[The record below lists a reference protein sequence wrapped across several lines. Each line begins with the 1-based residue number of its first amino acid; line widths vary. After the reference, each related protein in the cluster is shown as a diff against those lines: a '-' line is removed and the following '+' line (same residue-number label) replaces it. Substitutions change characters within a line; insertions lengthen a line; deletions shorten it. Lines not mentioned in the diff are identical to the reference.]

1 MQDKIQFKLTRLFP
15 KRADRISAANQLFL
29 TLAGQEQLD
38 PLAVAFDGKFLDVVH
53 PDSDPLHVRRE
64 QLDRLHDGGAQTSFG
79 SNGTAVA
86 AFLAVN
92 GGANPGHWGGVKAG
106 QSAAEAAREARFSIA
121 P

>member
-64 QLDRLHDGGAQTSFG
+64 QLDRLHDGSC
-79 SNGTAVA
+79 
-86 AFLAVN
+86 
-92 GGANPGHWGGVKAG
+92 P
-106 QSAAEAAREARFSIA
+106 IA
-121 P
+121 WCN